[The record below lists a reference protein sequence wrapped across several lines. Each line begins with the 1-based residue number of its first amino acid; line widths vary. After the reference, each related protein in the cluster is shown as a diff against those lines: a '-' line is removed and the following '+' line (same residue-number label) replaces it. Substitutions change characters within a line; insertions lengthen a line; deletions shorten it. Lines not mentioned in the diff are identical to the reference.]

1 MDKEILTSWPM
12 KLLVSAL
19 LAVTLLTVIPYQG
32 NITAFFHMDR
42 TFSKDNLLPEDFVV
56 LSVPGYDGAQ
66 YYQVARDVP
75 KMVRPSHWKDMRL
88 AFTPAY
94 GFQRFLLPLAAFVL
108 SLGQTPALPYAFLGI
123 NLLSLA
129 VAGYLLLYKKA
140 KPLYALALALSPA
153 ALVGLHFS
161 LAEPLTIALLTLFL
175 VRYERLQTL
184 EWIDALILSGFVL
197 AREVNVFFLGVLLL
211 HVLLRKGWKELPIL
225 AVPVLVFFGLHG
237 WIYAI
242 FGKIPFLESG
252 DKRTYPFGAIVPLLA
267 GAKGYNAYTF
277 SSIALFLG
285 FVGPALA
292 WVGWELGTK
301 RTSGFLPWAAL
312 AFLALM
318 TMMPDFI
325 WGSITSIGRVITPV
339 YPLFLLHAARRDTV
353 SARFIAAAVLAL
365 GLSIGIGLAM
375 ITHRYTLT

>member
-1 MDKEILTSWPM
+1 M

-19 LAVTLLTVIPYQG
+19 LAIALLTVLPYQG
-32 NITAFFHMDR
+32 NVTAFFHMDR
-42 TFSKDNLLPEDFVV
+42 TFSKDNLLPRDFVV

-75 KMVRPSHWKDMRL
+75 KLFRPSYWKDLRM
-88 AFTPAY
+88 AFTPSY
-94 GFQRFLLPLAAFVL
+94 GFQRFLLPLTAFVL
-108 SLGQTPALPYAFLGI
+108 SLGRTAALPYAFLAI

-129 VAGYLLLYKKA
+129 GSGYLLLHSKA

-175 VRYERLQTL
+175 VRYERMQRL
-184 EWIDALILSGFVL
+184 EWVDALILSCFVL
-197 AREVNVFFLGVLLL
+197 AREVNIFFMGILLL
-211 HVLLRKGWKELPIL
+211 HVLLRREWKELPIL
-225 AVPVLVFFGLHG
+225 AVPVLAFFGLHG

-252 DKRTYPFGAIVPLLA
+252 DKRTFPFGAIMPLLL
-267 GAKGYNAYTF
+267 GAKGYNLYTY

-292 WVGWELGTK
+292 WTGWELGTK
-301 RTSGFLPWAAL
+301 RASGFVPWATL
-312 AFLALM
+312 AFLGLM

-339 YPLFLLHAARRDTV
+339 YPLFLLYAARRDTLPARAI
-353 SARFIAAAVLAL
+353 SAAILAL
-365 GLSIGIGLAM
+365 GLAAGVGLAL
-375 ITHRYTLT
+375 ITHPYTLT